1 MPSENSPLEV
11 ALIPSLLAAMACML
25 EGRSLVRGMS
35 DLMRLTLVPESARVV
50 GRWRSEFQDD
60 GCKGVEGRDM
70 EATVAV
76 GGARAAHG
84 LS

>member
-11 ALIPSLLAAMACML
+11 AVIPSLLAAMACML

-50 GRWRSEFQDD
+50 GRWVGGEWYS
-60 GCKGVEGRDM
+60 EGRDM

-76 GGARAAHG
+76 GGARASHG
-84 LS
+84 FM